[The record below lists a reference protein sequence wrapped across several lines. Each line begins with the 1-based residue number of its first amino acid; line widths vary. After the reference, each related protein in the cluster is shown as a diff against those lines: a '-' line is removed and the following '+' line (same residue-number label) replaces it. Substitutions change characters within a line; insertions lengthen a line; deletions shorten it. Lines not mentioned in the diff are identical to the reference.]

1 MVNLF
6 PHSAEDTSPRAKASW
21 TSPFWNVEKRVRCRP
36 AELNFMVRLKF
47 QEKHCLASAISQ
59 RHIFSL
65 KGPRVLIVGLFYGP
79 AGGQSRGQ
87 RGCTWDRFKFV
98 IITEEAAHLFHLM
111 TTITF
116 LFPLVLTH
124 SSPSLLL
131 LPLLTWSRHRAFH
144 LYVSPTPLFLAIHV
158 RTDVLNAL

>member
-36 AELNFMVRLKF
+36 AELHFMVRLKF

-87 RGCTWDRFKFV
+87 RSVQVCHHYRGGSSFIPPYDHNHFSIPSRLDSFFTFP
-98 IITEEAAHLFHLM
+98 IT
-111 TTITF
+111 
-116 LFPLVLTH
+116 
-124 SSPSLLL
+124 SPIANMVQ
-131 LPLLTWSRHRAFH
+131 T
-144 LYVSPTPLFLAIHV
+144 
-158 RTDVLNAL
+158 